1 MSKYEELSK
10 LKELLDAGV
19 LSKEEFE
26 VEKKKILEAPEGAK
40 SSTTSTKKPGF
51 FSKEAIRQRQEAF
64 DKLPKAEQQARQGAA
79 IGFGIVFI
87 MFTFL
92 ILFFAMMFGWGG
104 VKAAFENLW
113 GI

>member
-1 MSKYEELSK
+1 MNKYEELSK

-26 VEKKKILEAPEGAK
+26 AEKKKILDASEEVKP
-40 SSTTSTKKPGF
+40 TPTKKPGF
-51 FSKEAIRQRQEAF
+51 FSKEAARQRQEAF
-64 DKLPKAEQQARQGAA
+64 EKLPKAEQQAKQGAA

-92 ILFFAMMFGWGG
+92 ILFFAMMFGWSG
-104 VKAAFENLW
+104 VKAALENLW
-113 GI
+113 GR

>member
-26 VEKKKILEAPEGAK
+26 AEKKKILDASEEVKP
-40 SSTTSTKKPGF
+40 TPTNKPGF

-64 DKLPKAEQQARQGAA
+64 DKLPKAEQQAKQGAA

-92 ILFFAMMFGWGG
+92 ILFFAMMFGWSG
-104 VKAAFENLW
+104 VKAALENLW
-113 GI
+113 GR